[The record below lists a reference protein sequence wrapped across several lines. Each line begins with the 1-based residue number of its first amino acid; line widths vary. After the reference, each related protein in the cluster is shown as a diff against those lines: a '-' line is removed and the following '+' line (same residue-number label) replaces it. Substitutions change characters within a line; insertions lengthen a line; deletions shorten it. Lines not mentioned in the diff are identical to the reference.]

1 MRLKPGVWKAAAV
14 LAAAVA
20 LTACAARGTQGEAS
34 KGAGVETEVSGE
46 EPCQIVLWHY
56 YNDVQK
62 ESLDKLVD
70 EYNRTEGK
78 EKQVEVKAVSQG
90 AVNELSSKMDLMI
103 NDSTN
108 QIELPNMFMAYRD
121 MASKI
126 WRNNPD
132 LLVDCKD
139 YFDSDDLA
147 RYNEA
152 YIKEGYFGD
161 GLYIIPLA
169 KSTEL
174 LMMNQT
180 ELDRFL
186 ADNPGVDGKSMATWE
201 GLAGMAE
208 AYYNWTD
215 AMTPDVPQDGKPFI
229 GMDTLANYFIVMNH
243 AMGSEIYHYGE
254 DGQLVLDLDQA
265 DIERLFENYYIPYTK
280 GYYGAFG
287 KYRSDDIRQSMMAGY
302 IGSSSSTLF
311 FPKEVTDSEGNLSP
325 IELGIYQY
333 PCLDGEKGTAIQ
345 QGAGVVTIRKDAR
358 EDEACMDFIRWLTTE
373 RGFEMALSMSYMP
386 VLNEPLD
393 EKQKS
398 AVTDPVVLR
407 ALEVELKQSQDYQM
421 VYGFDFENAYS
432 VRQGLEEY
440 FRGTLSQGRQ
450 EFVGYLE
457 SGLTTEEA
465 AQEMQYDRKAEEFY
479 QQIRALFEG

>member
-1 MRLKPGVWKAAAV
+1 MRLKPRIWKAAAM
-14 LAAAVA
+14 LASAAV
-20 LTACAARGTQGEAS
+20 LTACAAKATQGEANQ
-34 KGAGVETEVSGE
+34 GVGTETEAPEGE
-46 EPCQIVLWHY
+46 TCQIVLWHY

-62 ESLDKLVD
+62 ESLDKLVE
-70 EYNRTEGK
+70 EYNQTEGK
-78 EKQVEVKAVSQG
+78 EKQVEVRAVSQG

-132 LLVDCKD
+132 LLVDCNR
-139 YFDSDDLA
+139 YFDSGDLA

-152 YIKEGYFGD
+152 YIKEGYFGE

-180 ELDRFL
+180 ELDRFF
-186 ADNPGVDGKSMATWE
+186 AGNPEFGAENMATWE
-201 GLAGMAE
+201 GLADMAK

-215 AMTPDVPQDGKPFI
+215 AMTPNVPADGKPFI
-229 GMDTLANYFIVMNH
+229 GMDTLANYFIAMNH
-243 AMGSEIYHYGE
+243 AMGSGIYHYGE
-254 DGQLVLDLDQA
+254 DGRMVLDLNPVDV
-265 DIERLFENYYIPYTK
+265 ECLFKNYYIPFTK

-325 IELGIYQY
+325 IEMGIYRY
-333 PCLDGEKGTAIQ
+333 PCLEGAKGTAIQ
-345 QGAGVVTIRKDAR
+345 QGAGVVTIHKSAR

-386 VLNEPLD
+386 VINEPLD
-393 EKQKS
+393 EEQKRT
-398 AVTDPVVLR
+398 VTDPVVLK
-407 ALEVELKQSQDYQM
+407 ALEVGLGQSRDYQM

-440 FRGTLSQGRQ
+440 FKSTLEQGRQ

-457 SGLTTEEA
+457 NGLTEEEA
-465 AQEMQYDRKAEEFY
+465 AQKMQYDRKAGEFY
-479 QQIRALFEG
+479 RQVRALFEG

>member
-1 MRLKPGVWKAAAV
+1 MRLKSGVWKAAAV
-14 LAAAVA
+14 LASVVM
-20 LTACAARGTQGEAS
+20 LTACAAKGTQGEAS
-34 KGAGVETEVSGE
+34 QGAGAETEASEG
-46 EPCQIVLWHY
+46 EPCRIVLWHY

-62 ESLDKLVD
+62 ESLDKLVE
-70 EYNRTEGK
+70 EYNQTEGK
-78 EKQVEVKAVSQG
+78 EKQVEVSAVSQG

-108 QIELPNMFMAYRD
+108 QIDLPNMFMAYRD

-132 LLVDCKD
+132 LLVDCKG
-139 YFDSDDLA
+139 YFDSGDLA

-152 YIKEGYFGD
+152 YIKEGYFGE

-186 ADNPGVDGKSMATWE
+186 AANPGFETKSMATWE
-201 GLAGMAE
+201 GLAGMAK
-208 AYYNWTD
+208 AYYDWTD
-215 AMTPDVPQDGKPFI
+215 AMTPNVPSDGKPFI
-229 GMDTLANYFIVMNH
+229 GMDTLANYFIAMNH

-254 DGQLVLDLDQA
+254 DGQMVLDLKPA
-265 DIERLFENYYIPYTK
+265 DVKRLFENYYIPFTK

-311 FPKEVTDSEGNLSP
+311 FPKEVTDSQGNMSP
-325 IELGIYQY
+325 IEMGIYQY
-333 PCLDGEKGTAIQ
+333 PCLDGAKGTAIQ
-345 QGAGVVTIRKDAR
+345 QGAGVVTIHKSAR

-386 VLNEPLD
+386 VLNEPLA
-393 EKQKS
+393 EEQKS
-398 AVTDPVVLR
+398 TVTDPEVLK
-407 ALEVELKQSQDYQM
+407 ALEVGLKQSQDYQM

-440 FRGTLSQGRQ
+440 FRNTLAQGRQ

-457 SGLTTEEA
+457 NGMTAEEA
-465 AQEMQYDRKAEEFY
+465 AQKMQYDRKADEFY
-479 QQIRALFEG
+479 RQIRALFEE